1 MEHATWHI
9 FVVGLLIPDWIE
21 IRAPSRRNLR
31 KHLNEIDPLS
41 KQRQLIYINN
51 IYIYLCINI

>member
-9 FVVGLLIPDWIE
+9 FVFGLLIPDWIE
-21 IRAPSRRNLR
+21 IRAPSRARRNLR

-51 IYIYLCINI
+51 IYIFMY